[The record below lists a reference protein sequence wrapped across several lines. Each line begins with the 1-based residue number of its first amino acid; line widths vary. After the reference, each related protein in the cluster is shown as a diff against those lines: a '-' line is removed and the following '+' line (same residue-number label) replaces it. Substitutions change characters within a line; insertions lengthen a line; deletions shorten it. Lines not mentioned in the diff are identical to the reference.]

1 MFYLAA
7 NCYIAD
13 ITDATNRTKR
23 MSFLYG
29 LYPVGSN
36 IGKALS
42 GVIKGNLGLMYNFT
56 IGLGVTSI
64 SLLYMFFFVKDSKD
78 IVRKKLIAQGEKP
91 GER

>member
-13 ITDATNRTKR
+13 ITDASSRTKR

-29 LYPVGSN
+29 LHPVGTN

-42 GVIKGNLGLMYNFT
+42 GVIKSKLGLMYNFT
-56 IGLGVTSI
+56 IGLVVTSI
-64 SLLYMFFFVKDSKD
+64 SLLYMIIFVKDSRD
-78 IVRKKLIAQGEKP
+78 IIRGKMIAQGEKP
-91 GER
+91 GE